1 MEKIA
6 LIIIDWQKGFD
17 DYAYWGGNRNNPNAE
32 KNSRLILDRWRSL
45 KLPIFHV
52 KHNSTNPK
60 SKLAPGQPGNE
71 IIDIVKPLKGEPLIE
86 KNVNSAFIGTDLK
99 QRLDEQ
105 KIKSLVII
113 GIQTDHCVSTT
124 ARMAGNLGYDTLV
137 VSDATA
143 TFDRVSPGG
152 EKIPAALVH
161 QVNLTSL
168 NNEFATV
175 LTTQELLKKPELNAS
190 TVNERQGQFS

>member
-17 DYAYWGGNRNNPNAE
+17 DYVYWGGNRNNPNAE
-32 KNSRLILDRWRSL
+32 KNSGLILDRWRAL

-60 SKLAPGQPGNE
+60 SKLAPGQTGNE

-105 KIKSLVII
+105 QIRSLVII

-124 ARMAGNLGYDTLV
+124 ARMAGNLGYDTIV

-152 EKIPAALVH
+152 EKIPSALIH

-190 TVNERQGQFS
+190 TANERQGQFS

>member
-6 LIIIDWQKGFD
+6 LIIVDWQKGFD
-17 DYAYWGGNRNNPNAE
+17 DHAYWGGNRNNPDAE
-32 KNSRLILDRWRSL
+32 KKSATLLKTWREL
-45 KLPIFHV
+45 NLPVFHV

-60 SKLAPGQPGNE
+60 SRLAPGQSGN
-71 IIDIVKPLKGEPLIE
+71 DIKDVVKPLPGEPVIG

-105 KIKSLVII
+105 GIKTVVII

-124 ARMAGNLGYDTLV
+124 TRMAANFGYNTYV

-143 TFDRVSPGG
+143 TFDRVSPNG
-152 EKIPAALVH
+152 EKFSSEMIH
-161 QVNLTSL
+161 NINLTSL
-168 NNEFATV
+168 SNEFATV
-175 LTTQELLKKPELNAS
+175 ITTSELIKKLEQHESLAI
-190 TVNERQGQFS
+190 G